1 MSEKTPVFTV
11 TDRRKFTLEGD
22 LREDSPQSAKEEP
35 AIESAPEPSAAAA
48 PGPRLVTTPTPPKPE
63 KPESEPAQTSA
74 PTASAAEQEH
84 GHEQETPPE
93 LSAQDEAA
101 AQHAYRQSSEHIDTM
116 LRAANPAA
124 GAVPAVTMEHV
135 IQSIYLSAIVAL
147 GAAAEPGQKPQI
159 DLLGA
164 RQSIDMLGVLQEKT
178 RGNLSEKEQRLLQ
191 NALFEVRMMF
201 LEVTNAIAQQ
211 AQRAPQGKK

>member
-1 MSEKTPVFTV
+1 MSEKPPVFTV

-22 LREDSPQSAKEEP
+22 LRDESSPA
-35 AIESAPEPSAAAA
+35 SAPEEAARPEPA
-48 PGPRLVTTPTPPKPE
+48 PGPRLVTTPSPQKEPADPE
-63 KPESEPAQTSA
+63 KSA
-74 PTASAAEQEH
+74 PEAAPETTTE
-84 GHEQETPPE
+84 EDAETPPE
-93 LSAQDEAA
+93 LSAEDEAA
-101 AQHAYRQSSEHIDTM
+101 AHHAYRQSSDHIETM

-124 GAVPAVTMEHV
+124 GAPPAVTFEHV
-135 IQSIYLSAIVAL
+135 IQSIYLSAVVAL
-147 GAAAEPGQKPQI
+147 GAATEPGQKPRI
-159 DLLGA
+159 DILGA

-211 AQRAPQGKK
+211 AARPPQGKK